1 MSEVPAFG
9 TDIEAKCLGVQG
21 LARLCIKYKTSLD
34 YMETPSQKQG
44 KENKSLT
51 PRQKHEWKF

>member
-9 TDIEAKCLGVQG
+9 TDIEEKCLGVQG
-21 LARLCIKYKTSLD
+21 LPRLYIKYKTSLD
-34 YMETPSQKQG
+34 YMETPPQKQD

-51 PRQKHEWKF
+51 PRQKHE